1 MKIKNH
7 GLLLLAAA
15 LIMSLMSGCG
25 QEDDRTYLPGDSG
38 AGEAASAGT
47 GSASSPEAGSEAL
60 DESLALLTDMATTQ
74 YFTDEAVDSGDIET
88 ILSAG
93 INAPSA
99 MNGQNWHFS
108 AISDRELL
116 TQIAGDMSSGASDGT
131 GASDN
136 SAPAKAGIA
145 DAPLAIVVSC
155 SDGSEFDAGLACQ
168 AMSSATV
175 LLGYGTKIVS
185 SPTAVLNQ
193 SEYREL
199 LGIPEDYS
207 AAAVLLVG
215 YADETVDETA
225 DGYTGATGRSEFDSV
240 VTYVDG
246 GV

>member
-25 QEDDRTYLPGDSG
+25 QEDDRTYLSGDSG

-60 DESLALLTDMATTQ
+60 DESLSLLTDIATTQ

-99 MNGQNWHFS
+99 MNGQNWHLS

-145 DAPLAIVVSC
+145 DAPWRLSSRAVTEASLMPAWHARPCRPQPSCWDTVQRLCHPRRLCSTSLSTGSCWVSRKTTLPQLC
-155 SDGSEFDAGLACQ
+155 SW
-168 AMSSATV
+168 
-175 LLGYGTKIVS
+175 
-185 SPTAVLNQ
+185 
-193 SEYREL
+193 
-199 LGIPEDYS
+199 
-207 AAAVLLVG
+207 
-215 YADETVDETA
+215 
-225 DGYTGATGRSEFDSV
+225 
-240 VTYVDG
+240 
-246 GV
+246 